1 MQLTTITV
9 IFDGEVFRPETPIN
23 LERDQRYVITIKPE
37 SVPIMLTPETT
48 ENSWD
53 ILEGMIGTVEAPPD
67 WSKEHDHYLYGTPK
81 RHEQE

>member
-1 MQLTTITV
+1 MLSTITV

-23 LERDQRYVITIKPE
+23 LESDRRYVITIKPE
-37 SVPIMLTPETT
+37 SVPIITPETT

-81 RHEQE
+81 HDEQE